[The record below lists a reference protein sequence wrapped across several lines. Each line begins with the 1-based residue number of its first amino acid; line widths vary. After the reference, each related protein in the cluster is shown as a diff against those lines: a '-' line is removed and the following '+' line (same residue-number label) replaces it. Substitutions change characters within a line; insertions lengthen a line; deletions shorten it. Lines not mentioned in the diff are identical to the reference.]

1 MIINQP
7 LILLFALIVTLPAQA
22 EVIWVDADGDSHFIE
37 SESDNNPASIENRIT
52 PAQPNRAN
60 SKNQLAPKVDLYVTS
75 WCPYCKKA
83 IAFMHK
89 NNIAF
94 HEYDIEQDLDA
105 AARKESLDPG
115 YSGIPLA
122 VINGTIIRGFSE
134 AKYQKALVKKSN

>member
-75 WCPYCKKA
+75 WCPY
-83 IAFMHK
+83 
-89 NNIAF
+89 
-94 HEYDIEQDLDA
+94 
-105 AARKESLDPG
+105 
-115 YSGIPLA
+115 
-122 VINGTIIRGFSE
+122 
-134 AKYQKALVKKSN
+134 